1 MNTDNAPAAQ
11 PAASGRAIRRGG
23 RFVGLPPLSL
33 TPPAIPGNAEVWR
46 ALRRAVHQTADGWS
60 TPALADAAAEDVSV
74 PLHALFNA
82 IRDVGTGQQPAV
94 RDFPSTAPGHRL
106 LEALR
111 RAFLTE
117 LAALGD
123 RVDGVAVVGALRAIE
138 TVQQALDQDCTQ
150 RFTGR
155 LAEPDGP
162 ALVVEVAHDM
172 RSPLASILFLVET
185 LRNGQSGPVNS
196 VQDRQLGLVYSAAFG
211 LSSLASDVIE
221 LARGGE
227 RLLDT
232 QPTAFSVVEIF
243 NAVRDIVLPMAEEKG
258 LEVRLTPPESDWR
271 IGCPAALHRVLLN
284 LTTNSLKF
292 TTEGRVEVAG
302 RQISRNAIEFSVTDT
317 GRGIPPK
324 VMESLCDPFRP
335 GRTRGAHMF
344 SSAGLGLSICRKLV
358 FGMGGELRAES
369 LPQAG
374 ARFFFTLELPAAP
387 RL

>member
-11 PAASGRAIRRGG
+11 PASGRSVRRGG

-33 TPPAIPGNAEVWR
+33 TPTAIPGNAEVWR
-46 ALRRAVHQTADGWS
+46 ALRRAVHQTADGWGA
-60 TPALADAAAEDVSV
+60 PALADTAVEDVSA
-74 PLHALFNA
+74 PLDTLSAA
-82 IRDVGTGQQPAV
+82 IRDAAAGQPMSLQAFPA
-94 RDFPSTAPGHRL
+94 TAPGHRL
-106 LEALR
+106 LESLR
-111 RAFLTE
+111 RAFLSE
-117 LAALGD
+117 LANLGD
-123 RVDGVAVVGALRAIE
+123 RVEAVAVVAAMRAIE
-138 TVQQALDQDCTQ
+138 TVQQALDLDCTQ

-232 QPTAFSVVEIF
+232 KPSAFSVVEIF

-258 LEVRLTPPESDWR
+258 LEVRLVPPESDWR

-292 TTEGRVEVAG
+292 TTEGHVEVTG
-302 RQISRNAIEFSVTDT
+302 KQISRNAIEFAVTDT
-317 GRGIPPK
+317 GRGIPGK
-324 VMESLCDPFRP
+324 VMESLYDAFRP
-335 GRTRGAHMF
+335 GQTRGASMF

-358 FGMGGELRAES
+358 TSMGGELRANS
-369 LPQAG
+369 APGVGTRFHFTIDLP
-374 ARFFFTLELPAAP
+374 PAA

>member
-1 MNTDNAPAAQ
+1 MNPDSAKADQAGPAR
-11 PAASGRAIRRGG
+11 PLRRGG
-23 RFVGLPPLSL
+23 RYAGLPPLSL
-33 TPPAIPGNAEVWR
+33 TPSGPAGAADLWR
-46 ALRRAVHQTADGWS
+46 ALRRAVHQTADSWTGA
-60 TPALADAAAEDVSV
+60 ALADVAPNDVTA
-74 PLHALFNA
+74 PLDMLYNA
-82 IRDVGTGQQPAV
+82 IREAASGATPSLSG
-94 RDFPSTAPGHRL
+94 FPSTVAGHRL
-106 LEALR
+106 LAMLR
-111 RAFLTE
+111 REFLAE
-117 LAALGD
+117 LSLMKE
-123 RVDGVAVVGALRAIE
+123 RVDGSAIVAALQAFE
-138 TVQQALDQDCTQ
+138 TIQRQLDQDCTQ

-232 QPTAFSVVEIF
+232 QPSAFSVGEIF
-243 NAVRDIVLPMAEEKG
+243 NGVRDIVLPMAEEKG
-258 LEVRLTPPESDWR
+258 LSVRLNPPGSDWR

-284 LTTNSLKF
+284 LTTNALKF
-292 TTEGRVEVAG
+292 TTEGHVEVSA
-302 RQISRNAIEFSVTDT
+302 RQISRHAVEFSVTDT

-324 VMESLCDPFRP
+324 VMDSLCDAFRP
-335 GRTRGAHMF
+335 GRDPGAHVF

-358 FGMGGELRAES
+358 SGMGGELRAES
-369 LPQAG
+369 SPETG
-374 ARFFFTLELPAAP
+374 TRMFFTLALPVAP

>member
-1 MNTDNAPAAQ
+1 MNSDNAPAAQ
-11 PAASGRAIRRGG
+11 PAGGRSVRRGG
-23 RFVGLPPLSL
+23 RFVGLPPLAL
-33 TPPAIPGNAEVWR
+33 TPTATTGNAEVWR
-46 ALRRAVHQTADGWS
+46 ALRRAVHQTADSWG
-60 TPALADAAAEDVSV
+60 TPALADAATDDVSR
-74 PLHALFNA
+74 PLNTLYNA
-82 IRDVGTGQQPAV
+82 IREAASGQELTL

-111 RAFLTE
+111 RSFLTE
-117 LAALGD
+117 LATLGD
-123 RVDGVAVVGALRAIE
+123 RVDGSSMVAAMRAIE

-227 RLLDT
+227 RLLDVT
-232 QPTAFSVVEIF
+232 PSAFSVAEIF

-292 TTEGRVEVAG
+292 TNEGYVEVTG
-302 RQISRNAIEFSVTDT
+302 KQISRNAIEFAVTDT
-317 GRGIPPK
+317 GRGIPTK
-324 VMESLCDPFRP
+324 VMESLCDAFRP
-335 GRTRGAHMF
+335 GQKPGAHVF

-358 FGMGGELRAES
+358 TSMGGELRANS
-369 LPQAG
+369 ATGVGTRFHFTIDLP
-374 ARFFFTLELPAAP
+374 PAA

>member
-1 MNTDNAPAAQ
+1 MNADNAPAVQ
-11 PAASGRAIRRGG
+11 PASGRSVRRGG

-33 TPPAIPGNAEVWR
+33 TPSATAGNAEVWR

-60 TPALADAAAEDVSV
+60 APALADAAAEDVSG
-74 PLHALFNA
+74 PLNALFSG
-82 IRDVGTGQQPAV
+82 IRDAAAGQEPML

-117 LAALGD
+117 LATLGD
-123 RVDGVAVVGALRAIE
+123 RVEGPAIVAALRAIE

-227 RLLDT
+227 RLLDA
-232 QPTAFSVVEIF
+232 QPSAFSVVEIL

-258 LEVRLTPPESDWR
+258 LEVRLNPPESDWR
-271 IGCPAALHRVLLN
+271 IGCPAALHRILLN

-292 TTEGRVEVAG
+292 TTEGHVEVTG
-302 RQISRNAIEFSVTDT
+302 RQISRNAIEFAVTDT

-324 VMESLCDPFRP
+324 VMDSLCDAFRP
-335 GRTRGAHMF
+335 GQRRGAHVF

-358 FGMGGELRAES
+358 TSMGGELRANS
-369 LPQAG
+369 TPGVGTRFHFTIDLP
-374 ARFFFTLELPAAP
+374 PAA

>member
-1 MNTDNAPAAQ
+1 
-11 PAASGRAIRRGG
+11 
-23 RFVGLPPLSL
+23 
-33 TPPAIPGNAEVWR
+33 
-46 ALRRAVHQTADGWS
+46 VHQTADGWGGA
-60 TPALADAAAEDVSV
+60 ALADTVAEDVTG
-74 PLHALFNA
+74 PLNALYNA
-82 IRDVGTGQQPAV
+82 IREAAAGDDPVL
-94 RDFPSTAPGHRL
+94 RDFPSTIAGHRL

-111 RAFLTE
+111 RGFLSE
-117 LAALGD
+117 LATMGD
-123 RVDGVAVVGALRAIE
+123 RVEGTSVVSALRAFE
-138 TVQQALDQDCTQ
+138 DVQQALDQDCTQ

-227 RLLDT
+227 RLLDAR
-232 QPTAFSVVEIF
+232 PSAFSLVEIF
-243 NAVRDIVLPMAEEKG
+243 NAVRDIVLPMAEEKR
-258 LEVRLTPPESDWR
+258 LAVRLHPPESDWR

-284 LTTNSLKF
+284 LTTNALKF
-292 TTEGRVEVAG
+292 TCEGQVEVSG
-302 RQISRNAIEFSVTDT
+302 KQISRNAVEFSVTDT

-324 VMESLCDPFRP
+324 VLDSLCDAFRP
-335 GRTRGAHMF
+335 GRRRGAHVF

-358 FGMGGELRAES
+358 TSMGGELRADS
-369 LPQAG
+369 APGVGTRFHFTIDLPPAG
-374 ARFFFTLELPAAP
+374 RV
-387 RL
+387 

>member
-1 MNTDNAPAAQ
+1 
-11 PAASGRAIRRGG
+11 
-23 RFVGLPPLSL
+23 
-33 TPPAIPGNAEVWR
+33 VWR
-46 ALRRAVHQTADGWS
+46 ALRRAVHQTADGWGAA
-60 TPALADAAAEDVSV
+60 ALADSAVEDVTA
-74 PLHALFNA
+74 PLDLLYNA
-82 IRDVGTGQQPAV
+82 IRENAGGAGPALT
-94 RDFPSTAPGHRL
+94 DFPSTVAGHRL
-106 LEALR
+106 LGTLR
-111 RAFLTE
+111 REFLAE
-117 LAALGD
+117 LSTMKE
-123 RVDGVAVVGALRAIE
+123 RVDGSAIIAALNAFE
-138 TVQQALDQDCTQ
+138 NVQQMLDRDCTQ

-232 QPTAFSVVEIF
+232 QPSAFSVSEIF

-258 LEVRLTPPESDWR
+258 LSVRLAPPGSDWR

-284 LTTNSLKF
+284 LTTNALKF
-292 TTEGRVEVAG
+292 TNEGHVEVSAK
-302 RQISRNAIEFSVTDT
+302 QISRHAVEFSVTDT

-324 VMESLCDPFRP
+324 VMDSLCDAFRP
-335 GRTRGAHMF
+335 GRQPGAHVF

-358 FGMGGELRAES
+358 AGMGGELRAES
-369 LPQAG
+369 PSNAG
-374 ARFFFTLELPAAP
+374 TRMFFTLALPIAP